1 MDAALP
7 ANLSAAV
14 PQFLLDDWF
23 KITLYVL
30 EIIFTVVHPLLGQEP
45 IAMGLVISDIALVGG
60 IPKHFSDSVH
70 LPVYFAVSIFAAKSN
85 QLIAYLLVATASGI
99 QRKDFPDYIGLLGID
114 NICMSVYEID
124 AKVKEL
130 RELRNMEAEVKSA
143 ITAIEDSLKAE
154 MLAKNTEVLAG
165 KDYLIT
171 WKTII
176 TNRFDSAAFKL
187 THADLFAQCSR
198 SSTTRRFVIA

>member
-1 MDAALP
+1 
-7 ANLSAAV
+7 
-14 PQFLLDDWF
+14 
-23 KITLYVL
+23 
-30 EIIFTVVHPLLGQEP
+30 
-45 IAMGLVISDIALVGG
+45 
-60 IPKHFSDSVH
+60 
-70 LPVYFAVSIFAAKSN
+70 
-85 QLIAYLLVATASGI
+85 
-99 QRKDFPDYIGLLGID
+99 
-114 NICMSVYEID
+114 MSVYEVD

-187 THADLFAQCSR
+187 THAALYAQVSR
-198 SSTTRRFVIA
+198 STTTRRFVIA